1 LVWKLSYSPLC
12 GNIPPKDIVSICGSS
27 LMEGLLPL
35 DEVGKV
41 GYSVKRDGKV
51 VG

>member
-1 LVWKLSYSPLC
+1 
-12 GNIPPKDIVSICGSS
+12 
-27 LMEGLLPL
+27 MEGLLPL